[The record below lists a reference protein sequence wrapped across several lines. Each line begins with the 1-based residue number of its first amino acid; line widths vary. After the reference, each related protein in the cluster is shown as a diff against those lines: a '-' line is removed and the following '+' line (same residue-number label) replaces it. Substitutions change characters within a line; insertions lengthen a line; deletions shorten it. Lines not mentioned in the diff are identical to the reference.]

1 MLTVYEDNERIFQAL
16 TAGASGYLVKRTP
29 PPKII
34 EAIHEVHAGGSP
46 MTPQIARRVVQLI
59 GPLPRE
65 ADRHGSALGAFTA
78 GTCLTDALRAALAA
92 RGIGDVAVEAVPLPM
107 Q

>member
-1 MLTVYEDNERIFQAL
+1 
-16 TAGASGYLVKRTP
+16 
-29 PPKII
+29 
-34 EAIHEVHAGGSP
+34 
-46 MTPQIARRVVQLI
+46 VVQLI
-59 GPLPRE
+59 GPRPRE

-78 GTCLTDALRAALAA
+78 GTCLTDALRAALAD